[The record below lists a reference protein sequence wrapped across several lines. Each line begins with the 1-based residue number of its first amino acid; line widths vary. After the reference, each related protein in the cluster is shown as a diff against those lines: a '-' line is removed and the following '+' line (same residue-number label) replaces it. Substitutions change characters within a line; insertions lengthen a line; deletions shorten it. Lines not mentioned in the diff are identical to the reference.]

1 MSNKGQQIMQFYA
14 VYYARYDG
22 EVAKDDLFYELRRDF
37 FADGRRLKNKVV
49 RRLNETDY
57 RYSYVL
63 ESGSPMKWKK
73 LAGYRLLE
81 KSFSESDGSYQ
92 IVTQDAQKYIRK
104 AAFFDFDHRWKR
116 TEYFSP
122 DVRKIPTAI
131 LMPAQGEEA
140 ITVKEL
146 SLIHIF
152 SILNQKIF

>member
-122 DVRKIPTAI
+122 DVRKRC
-131 LMPAQGEEA
+131 
-140 ITVKEL
+140 V
-146 SLIHIF
+146 
-152 SILNQKIF
+152 